1 VASLT
6 PDVARPA
13 SRVAAVAAV
22 RLRVR
27 DVFENNPAVRSSNM
41 SHQHDDVLAIGL
53 AKRHADIVGITTV
66 GGNSTLANT
75 TRNALIATEVFDL
88 DVPVHTGADRP
99 ISAVIQ
105 RHPTEAHGTSGL
117 DGPELWIP
125 TRTPASHDAV
135 GFIIEQ
141 ARTRENLWLIALGPL
156 TNIALALRQAP
167 DIANH
172 IAGISLMGGSLT
184 GGNSTPAAEFNI
196 WFDADAAAEVF
207 AATDVNP
214 GLQIRMCGLDLTAQV
229 GADATFVE
237 RLTNTPTRAAKFC
250 EELMVFYRAFSIR
263 LAGLNPNGPDNPENP
278 DNPGNPGNPSN
289 PSELVRAA
297 AVRAPLFDPCAV
309 LAVTHPELFVM
320 NRRHV
325 VVETEGRHTR
335 GMTVADLRPWAN
347 PADANVT
354 VVEQADSASCVETIL
369 CALTE

>member
-1 VASLT
+1 MSQQT
-6 PDVARPA
+6 RPL
-13 SRVAAVAAV
+13 V
-22 RLRVR
+22 LI
-27 DVFENNPAVRSSNM
+27 DCDPG
-41 SHQHDDVLAIGL
+41 HDDVLAIGL

-88 DVPVHTGADRP
+88 DVPVHTGAETP

-117 DGPELWIP
+117 DGPELWVP

-167 DIANH
+167 DIANR

-207 AATDVNP
+207 AAPDVHP

-237 RLTNTPTRAAKFC
+237 RLTATPTRAATFC

-263 LAGLNPNGPDNPENP
+263 LAGIDLDNPSDP
-278 DNPGNPGNPSN
+278 AD
-289 PSELVRAA
+289 PSELIRAD

-347 PADANVT
+347 MADANIT
-354 VVEQADSASCVETIL
+354 VVERADSDRCVETIL

>member
-1 VASLT
+1 MSERT
-6 PDVARPA
+6 RPL
-13 SRVAAVAAV
+13 V
-22 RLRVR
+22 LL
-27 DVFENNPAVRSSNM
+27 DCDPG
-41 SHQHDDVLAIGL
+41 HDDVLAIGL

-75 TRNALIATEVFDL
+75 TRNALIAIDVFDL
-88 DVPVHTGADRP
+88 DVPVHAGAATP
-99 ISAVIQ
+99 ISTVTQ

-117 DGPELWIP
+117 DGPVLPAP
-125 TRTPASHDAV
+125 TRTPAGHDGV

-167 DIANH
+167 DIANR

-184 GGNSTPAAEFNI
+184 SGNATPAAEFNI

-207 AATDVNP
+207 GATDKHP
-214 GLQIRMCGLDLTAQV
+214 GLHIRMCGLDLTAQV

-237 RLTNTPTRAAKFC
+237 RLANTPTRAAKFC
-250 EELMVFYRAFSIR
+250 EELMIFYRAFSIR
-263 LAGLNPNGPDNPENP
+263 LAGINATDPTDPAN
-278 DNPGNPGNPSN
+278 SVA
-289 PSELVRAA
+289 SA

-335 GMTVADLRPWAN
+335 GMTVADLRAWAN

-354 VVEQADSASCVETIL
+354 VVEQADSVQCVETIL